1 MLGTPAF
8 QAPSNWAI
16 LHLWC
21 FAAFRSRESM
31 NGNSEDTAGM
41 VGWWFPSCTSID
53 AYTHIDV
60 CTHTY
65 IYTYINNHKYI
76 RTHVPTYI
84 NACMHPRTY
93 AREQVYRYIYIY
105 LSLSLFT
112 WLYIYMYIYNTYLYL
127 LGPSAKKG
135 FISQDFGFQEFPAL
149 DRRTLILWV
158 RDGLQLTV
166 GHFWNWSGWWFQ
178 TRHCQRVIQM
188 EDKWW
193 FQTFFIF
200 HHIWY
205 NPSHWLLF
213 FRGVETTNQWLFIA
227 NYNWKNG
234 GWLRM

>member
-1 MLGTPAF
+1 MHA
-8 QAPSNWAI
+8 
-16 LHLWC
+16 
-21 FAAFRSRESM
+21 
-31 NGNSEDTAGM
+31 
-41 VGWWFPSCTSID
+41 
-53 AYTHIDV
+53 
-60 CTHTY
+60 CTHA
-65 IYTYINNHKYI
+65 
-76 RTHVPTYI
+76 RTHVSKFTDI
-84 NACMHPRTY
+84 
-93 AREQVYRYIYIY
+93 YIYIS
-105 LSLSLFT
+105 LSLSLH
-112 WLYIYMYIYNTYLYL
+112 LIIHIHVYIYNTYLYL

-149 DRRTLILWV
+149 DRRMLILWV

-178 TRHCQRVIQM
+178 TRHCQRAIQM
-188 EDKWW
+188 EDTWW

-200 HHIWY
+200 HNIWY